1 MRIQTFVD
9 WFIRSGYVCD
19 WQSDR
24 DADFISYPDRA
35 ARCYDAAEFGCD
47 GKTHYEVI
55 NDWREMFQAWLHDR
69 HQGHRRGDYPLFD
82 AAVSAH
88 FDALETWHER
98 NGSLHHQIG

>member
-35 ARCYDAAEFGCD
+35 A
-47 GKTHYEVI
+47 
-55 NDWREMFQAWLHDR
+55 
-69 HQGHRRGDYPLFD
+69 
-82 AAVSAH
+82 
-88 FDALETWHER
+88 LETWHER